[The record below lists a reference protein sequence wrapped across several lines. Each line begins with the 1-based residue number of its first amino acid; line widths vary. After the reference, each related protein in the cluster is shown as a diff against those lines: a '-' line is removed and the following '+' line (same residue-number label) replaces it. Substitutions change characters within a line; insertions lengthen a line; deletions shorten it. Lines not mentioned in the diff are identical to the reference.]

1 MYEVSVEESFC
12 ATHCVMFPDRTL
24 EPMHGHDWRIT
35 VVWRGRRLDERG
47 LLIDFEQAHKSL
59 RALLD
64 ELNYTHLNDH
74 PWLSGSPASSESVAR
89 MIFEK
94 LDSVPGLADESL
106 RSVRVTEAPGR
117 SATYARE

>member
-1 MYEVSVEESFC
+1 MFEVSVEGSFC
-12 ATHCVMFPDRTL
+12 ATHRVMFADRTL

-35 VVWRGRRLDERG
+35 AVWRGRRLDERG
-47 LLIDFEQAHKSL
+47 LLIDFDQAQKSL

-74 PWLSGSPASSESVAR
+74 PWLSGAPASSESVAR

-94 LDSVPGLADESL
+94 LDSVLGLADELL
-106 RSVRVTEAPGR
+106 RSVRVTEAPGC
-117 SATYARE
+117 SATYSRE